1 MKISVSSAI
10 LILLLSGC
18 SSETQVAAVDNRE
31 TQIATAPD
39 TTAEASEV
47 TLEDAVSFDDLLLDQ
62 EDFSDFVIDQAPSS
76 VDDFRDFFVDKFL
89 RINACRTSIELA
101 TEIAELPLTTSRS
114 ITFQEQGFV
123 IQWVFDAG
131 SIALAQDMFDSF
143 SSGYSDEPCSGAN
156 PSIKFAERVSLTE
169 SLPFGFQGTA
179 WVESIDID
187 QGFKIYTIKSI
198 SSNGRYLLLSTSWA
212 TDLPDAIFKPSDTV
226 WAIKGGVVSFT
237 DRPLSD

>member
-31 TQIATAPD
+31 TQSATAPD

-47 TLEDAVSFDDLLLDQ
+47 TLGDAVSFDDLLLDQ
-62 EDFSDFVIDQAPSS
+62 EDFSDFVIRQELSS
-76 VDDFRDFFVDKFL
+76 VDDFRDFFVDKLL
-89 RINACRTSIELA
+89 RNNACRTSIELA

-114 ITFQEQGFV
+114 ILFQEQGFV

-143 SSGYSDEPCSGAN
+143 SSEYSDEPCSGTN
-156 PSIKFAERVSLTE
+156 PSIKSAERVSLTE
-169 SLPFGFQGTA
+169 SLPFGFSAKALPGK
-179 WVESIDID
+179 
-187 QGFKIYTIKSI
+187 GF
-198 SSNGRYLLLSTSWA
+198 GA
-212 TDLPDAIFKPSDTV
+212 
-226 WAIKGGVVSFT
+226 
-237 DRPLSD
+237 